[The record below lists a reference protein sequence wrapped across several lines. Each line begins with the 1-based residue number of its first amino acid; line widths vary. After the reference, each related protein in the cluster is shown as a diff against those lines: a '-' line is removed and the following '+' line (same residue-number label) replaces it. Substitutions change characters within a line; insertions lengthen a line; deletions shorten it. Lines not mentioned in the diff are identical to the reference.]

1 MASGERIQ
9 ALWVGNAE
17 ELGDFPLH
25 PANYG
30 LGTGEFGFSL
40 IEAVANLLV
49 GFRTRDSVV
58 LLRYG
63 TLDQTMTNRPTGGL
77 TTDVATSVLS
87 RYQAKSFAL
96 VWNVRHDRTK
106 QKKGRKSKRS
116 GHSFQVIS
124 IAKYPQ
130 CLTGVIEGQKP

>member
-9 ALWVGNAE
+9 ALWVRNAE
-17 ELGDFPLH
+17 ELGDFPLLH

-40 IEAVANLLV
+40 IEAVANLLE

-96 VWNVRHDRTK
+96 VWYVRHDRTK
-106 QKKGRKSKRS
+106 QKKRKK
-116 GHSFQVIS
+116 
-124 IAKYPQ
+124 K
-130 CLTGVIEGQKP
+130 